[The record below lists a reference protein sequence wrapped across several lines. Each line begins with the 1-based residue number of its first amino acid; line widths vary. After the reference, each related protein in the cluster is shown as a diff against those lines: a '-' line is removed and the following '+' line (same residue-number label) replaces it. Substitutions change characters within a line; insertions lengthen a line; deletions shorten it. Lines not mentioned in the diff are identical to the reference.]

1 MLSRVLHRARR
12 NAVAYLALFV
22 ALSSGSY
29 AAANKLLPANSVGT
43 QQVINGSLQKAD
55 LSARTQAALRGVRG
69 ARGLQG
75 PGGPGG
81 PQGPAGPQGVAG
93 PRGVAGPL
101 GERGPAGTAY
111 ATRIR
116 NVGSVTGNAKWPL
129 TANIWP
135 QSTSATDLLY
145 AEATARYPAACT
157 SSDPSFPGYGHVDVY
172 LDNELVGGAFFQF
185 YAGLAGKE
193 QQSAVYMNLN
203 NGALLAPDT
212 DTTHLLTATVADTC
226 TGADEDFTFES
237 LKVDVISIT

>member
-1 MLSRVLHRARR
+1 MLSRVLHNARR

-29 AAANKLLPANSVGT
+29 AASNKLLPANSVGT

-55 LSARTQAALRGVRG
+55 LSARTQAALRGVSG

-81 PQGPAGPQGVAG
+81 PQGPAGSQGVAGPQGVAG
-93 PRGVAGPL
+93 LG

-111 ATRIR
+111 VTRIR
-116 NVGSVTGNAKWPL
+116 NVGSVSGNAKWPL

-145 AEATARYPAACT
+145 GEATVRFPTTCT
-157 SSDPSFPGYGHVDVY
+157 SSDPNYPAYGHVDVL
-172 LDNELVGGAFFQF
+172 LDNEFVGEAYFAFYPGGAGTDQKST
-185 YAGLAGKE
+185 L
-193 QQSAVYMNLN
+193 YMK
-203 NGALLAPDT
+203 NGVLLAPDT
-212 DTTHLLTATVADTC
+212 NTTHLLTATVADNC

-237 LKVDVISIT
+237 FKVDVISIT